1 MTDAD
6 VNCFVIEPMRYIV
19 CGVAGTPFSKS
30 ARPYPALTSVSRPRM
45 TTTDTPGASPA
56 ATKAFARESMVER
69 TTATRGRCA
78 DAAGCCA
85 WSAGHE
91 THTARA
97 HLMIFGICGWAG
109 RRGW

>member
-19 CGVAGTPFSKS
+19 RGVAGTPFSKS

-97 HLMIFGICGWAG
+97 HLMIFGICG
-109 RRGW
+109 